1 MSPTSYRTAP
11 PRDRHR
17 TEGRSTCRGTSNL
30 TCAPAEIQRT
40 KCIRQRY
47 CITLL
52 IMLLVRT
59 AAAVSLALVLAPR
72 LALAQQQHAEPKII
86 EVNSSGAGVTSW
98 RRVETRTNSGA
109 TSVVT
114 GAMQT
119 PGIEGRWQTQQETT
133 AETIVDASG
142 ATSVRQEVYTYGAQR
157 ERVLIERTESD
168 QARLPDNTVQSI
180 SRTWTA
186 DANGRL
192 SLTAQAIEDRGSNAG
207 TSGTNTRLLMRDV
220 NGRLSDTVRTT
231 HTETQIAA
239 GVARQDSSIM
249 RRDVNGRW
257 QPLETRHADNRD
269 DGSAEHVVE
278 ETVSQPD
285 MNNVV
290 GISERNVTRRSASNG
305 REDVVIE
312 RYVAR
317 DPSAVHR
324 SESRMDLSERTR
336 LSTTTAADGTRQTV
350 EEVEGRSPV
359 ASGDPMRLR
368 RRIVT
373 TVRPLGG
380 DESIVERQVFDL
392 DTNGRLV
399 LTATERR
406 EGAAPTQS
414 DQSTTRAR

>member
-1 MSPTSYRTAP
+1 M
-11 PRDRHR
+11 H
-17 TEGRSTCRGTSNL
+17 
-30 TCAPAEIQRT
+30 PAAV
-40 KCIRQRY
+40 
-47 CITLL
+47 LHL
-52 IMLLVRT
+52 SLNMLLVRT
-59 AAAVSLALVLAPR
+59 VAAVSFAVAIAPR
-72 LALAQQQHAEPKII
+72 PAVAQQHAEPKIL
-86 EVNSSGAGVTSW
+86 EVNTSDAGVTSS
-98 RRVETRTNSGA
+98 RRIQTQTTNGD
-109 TSVVT
+109 TDVVT
-114 GAMQT
+114 DTVQT
-119 PGIEGRWQTQQETT
+119 PGIDGKWEAHHETT
-133 AETIVDASG
+133 TETL
-142 ATSVRQEVYTYGAQR
+142 ATGVRRDLYGYGPQG
-157 ERVLIERTESD
+157 ERVLLERTESE
-168 QARLPDNTVQSI
+168 QVRLPDASVQAT

-192 SLTAQAIEDRGSNAG
+192 TLTSQSIEERASKAG
-207 TSGTNTRLLMRDV
+207 ASETNTRLLLRDV
-220 NGRLSDTVRTT
+220 NGTLSETVRTT
-231 HTETQIAA
+231 HAETQIAP
-239 GVARQDSSIM
+239 GVARQDSSVM
-249 RRDVNGRW
+249 RRDINGRW
-257 QPLETRHADNRD
+257 QPLETRHADNRA
-269 DGSAEHVVE
+269 DGSAEHLVE

-406 EGAAPTQS
+406 QGAAPTQS